1 MANRFDFVERRDMHF
16 IYGLAD
22 GNAREAVRLY
32 AERYPNRVQP
42 NRAQFVNIHR
52 NLGEH
57 GTLGRN
63 PDVTGRPRTRR
74 TVEFEEAVLNRIE
87 ENPSTSTRAIAHE
100 LDCSNM
106 SVWQVLNDEGMHP
119 FHLQKVQGLSHNDYA
134 PRVETCQWFLQQC
147 QAEPDFASLLMH
159 TDECCF
165 TRDGYFNVHNSH
177 VWSENNPHATHVDS
191 SQHKF
196 SINIW
201 ADIIGDHLIGPW
213 GHK

>member
-22 GNAREAVRLY
+22 GNARKAVRLY

-87 ENPSTSTRAIAHE
+87 GNPSTSTRAIAHE

-119 FHLQKVQGLSHNDYA
+119 FHLQK
-134 PRVETCQWFLQQC
+134 QC
-147 QAEPDFASLLMH
+147 QPEPDFASLLMH

-165 TRDGYFNVHNSH
+165 TRDSLIRR
-177 VWSENNPHATHVDS
+177 THLCIDV
-191 SQHKF
+191 QGGHF
-196 SINIW
+196 E
-201 ADIIGDHLIGPW
+201 HLL
-213 GHK
+213 